1 MKDTRRIDIRYSVML
16 LCLVA
21 FSVLVL
27 SRHKVTASTLGTGT
41 VTASSL
47 NVRKSASA
55 SSDSIGKVQYGTQVT
70 ILSTKK
76 DSDRKIWYKIRVL
89 ISEKQVEGYVHSDYI
104 EKNTSYN
111 FVNKTGIIN
120 ATSLNIR
127 ESTSTTSTSLVR
139 VPYGTRVTII
149 GTKTVFNT
157 KWVNVTLTVN
167 GKQITGF
174 THSVYV
180 TKDVITAPSNQ
191 YDLGICNTNGAAVYN
206 KANTYTKLMAKLGNK
221 QEGIILGTINVAGTS
236 WYKVKV
242 KMNSTNVYGYVQ
254 ASKITKVT
262 STVSAT
268 QSLTGTITQK
278 VKAYQIASAVSKKI
292 ATLSNGKVLTVK
304 GNLTVNGVKW
314 YRCTLKVS
322 GVSHTAYVLAS
333 CVQLDAEV
341 EFEQSISSFPESYK
355 TLIRKLHVEY
365 PNWSFV
371 PIHTGLDWSTVIENE
386 SKAGRNTIQ
395 SNVPKGG
402 SVTAYSAPF
411 SYLSTGS
418 GAYNWATDT
427 YILMDGSNWYT
438 ASKDVIEYYMDP
450 RNSITADRI
459 WQFEALA
466 YDEKQSLAV
475 VSKILAGTFMSG
487 DYSCFDSTTNKTEK
501 GNYAET
507 FMQVGKLSGASPYFL
522 AVRAKQELGINGSGS
537 VSGKYPGFEGIYNF
551 YNIGANDSSTGGA
564 IANGLRWAS
573 TGTTYMRPWTSIY
586 KAMLGGAQYIS
597 TSYINKGQNTLY
609 TQKFNVVYAPYYS
622 HQYMTNVMAP
632 TSESKSQY
640 NSYNS
645 LGILKEEYVFYIP
658 VYQNMPSTPEAL
670 PASKGNP
677 NSYVK
682 SLTATYGNKK
692 LALTPTFSYLTNS
705 YTLVVENDIN
715 SITISG
721 EPISRYGS
729 ISGLGTY
736 DLQEGKTTTITIKC
750 TAGNGTSTN
759 YTLKVSRLA
768 Y

>member
-1 MKDTRRIDIRYSVML
+1 MKYTRRKDIRYNIML
-16 LCLVA
+16 LCMIAL
-21 FSVLVL
+21 SVLVL
-27 SRHKVTASTLGTGT
+27 SKDKVTASTLGTGT

-47 NVRKSASA
+47 NVRKKASV

-70 ILSTKK
+70 ILSTKE
-76 DSDRKIWYKIRVL
+76 DSDHKTWFKIRVL
-89 ISEKQVEGYVHSDYI
+89 ISGKEVEGYVHSSYI
-104 EKNTSYN
+104 EKNMSYN
-111 FVNKTGIIN
+111 FVNKTGFTN
-120 ATSLNIR
+120 ASFLNIR
-127 ESTSTTSTSLVR
+127 KSTSTTSTSLAR

-149 GTKTVFNT
+149 GTKTVSGT
-157 KWVNVTLTVN
+157 KWVKLTLTVN
-167 GKQITGF
+167 GKQITGY

-180 TKDVITAPSNQ
+180 TKDVITTPSNQ
-191 YDLGICNTNGAAVYN
+191 YDLGICNTNGATVYK
-206 KANTYTKLMAKLGNK
+206 KANTYTKLKAKLGSK
-221 QEGIILGTINVAGTS
+221 QEGIILGTINVDGIS

-254 ASKITKVT
+254 ASKLTKVT
-262 STVSAT
+262 SSVSET
-268 QSLTGTITQK
+268 QSLAGTVTEK
-278 VKAYQIASAVSKKI
+278 VKAYKIASAVSKKI
-292 ATLSNGKVLTVK
+292 ATLSNGKAVTVK
-304 GNLTVNGVKW
+304 GNLTVNGVEW
-314 YRCTLKVS
+314 YRCKFKVS
-322 GVSHTAYVLAS
+322 GVSHTAYVPAS
-333 CVQLDAEV
+333 CIQLDAEV

-355 TLIRKLHVEY
+355 TLIRKLHAEY

-402 SVTAYSAPF
+402 SVSAYSAPF
-411 SYLSTGS
+411 SYLSTVS

-427 YILMDGSNWYT
+427 YTLMDGSNWYT

-450 RNSITADRI
+450 RNSITVDRI
-459 WQFEALA
+459 WQYEALA
-466 YDEKQSLAV
+466 YDEKQSIDV

-487 DYSCFDSTTNKTEK
+487 DYSCIDSATNKIDK

-507 FMQVGKLSGASPYFL
+507 FMQVGKISGASPYFL
-522 AVRAKQELGINGSGS
+522 AVRAKQELGIKGSGS
-537 VSGKYPGFEGIYNF
+537 VSGTYPGFEGIYNF
-551 YNIGANDSSTGGA
+551 FNIGANDSSGGGA

-573 TGTTYMRPWTSIY
+573 TGTTYLRPWTSIY

-609 TQKFNVVYAPYYS
+609 TQKFNVVYVPYYS

-632 TSESKSQY
+632 MTEAKSQY
-640 NSYNS
+640 NSYKS
-645 LGILKEEYVFYIP
+645 LGILNEKYVFYIP

-670 PASKGNP
+670 PPAKGNP

-705 YTLVVENDIN
+705 YTLVVANDVK

-721 EPISRYGS
+721 EPISKYGS